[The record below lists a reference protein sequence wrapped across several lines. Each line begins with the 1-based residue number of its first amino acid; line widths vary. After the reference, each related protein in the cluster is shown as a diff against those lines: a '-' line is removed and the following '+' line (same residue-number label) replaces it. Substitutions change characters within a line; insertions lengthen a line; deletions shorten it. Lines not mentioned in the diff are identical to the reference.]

1 MIGDNG
7 IWSLI
12 PIYTK
17 GVIRNRKAKTDK
29 QYIDQ
34 MKKDK
39 KTNKTLHRQV
49 KIEPHESLKN
59 VGVNFG
65 ANVLKLVRVDIWQ
78 VLHGLMRP

>member
-12 PIYTK
+12 PINIK
-17 GVIRNRKAKTDK
+17 GVIRNRKAKKDK

-39 KTNKTLHRQV
+39 KTNKTLQRQV

-65 ANVLKLVRVDIWQ
+65 ANVLKLVRVDRWQ
-78 VLHGLMRP
+78 VLHGLIRP

>member
-17 GVIRNRKAKTDK
+17 GVIRNRKAKDK

-39 KTNKTLHRQV
+39 KTNKTLQV

-65 ANVLKLVRVDIWQ
+65 ANVLKLVRVDRWL